1 MSLNL
6 GLTPLQLDYL
16 FASVDNPVASKAR
29 GILSLDLGRPKTD
42 PITRMILNQINA
54 KGFHCYT
61 KYWAK
66 LKLAVKSCEASP
78 LPQVVRR

>member
-29 GILSLDLGRPKTD
+29 GILSLIWVGPKR
-42 PITRMILNQINA
+42 IQ
-54 KGFHCYT
+54 
-61 KYWAK
+61 
-66 LKLAVKSCEASP
+66 SQE
-78 LPQVVRR
+78 